1 MRHRQTDRQTD
12 RQRKYIIDIYIYI
25 YIYILAENPP
35 FGRDFQLVPAESYV
49 LASLRS
55 ASIYYIYRH
64 SLTNLKNRPCHN
76 IDCIEASSVPVIS
89 IPWSTLNINHTKKLT
104 IITDDWPYIIDWSIF
119 VLLILGNRSLWA
131 KEITFESP

>member
-1 MRHRQTDRQTD
+1 MTHMTIMTLRCIVNETQTDRQTD
-12 RQRKYIIDIYIYI
+12 RQRKYIIDIYI

-64 SLTNLKNRPCHN
+64 SLTNFKNRPCHN

-89 IPWSTLNINHTKKLT
+89 IP
-104 IITDDWPYIIDWSIF
+104 
-119 VLLILGNRSLWA
+119 
-131 KEITFESP
+131 